1 MRECLRSESEV
12 VVIAAVVDVTVVS
25 AVAAVVPWV
34 VAAVAVCV
42 VATLLS
48 VQWCGGVVLFETPA
62 VAIPLVAWWNDG
74 ARMALAGVI
83 VWLVRT
89 SVGLVLAAWVVAVVN
104 QVAMVVVAHASA
116 VLAEVLLVVWE
127 MVVVVKFDVVRVW
140 PFVVGLCVALS
151 VVMRLMEAGLCIEKW
166 RLIARLT
173 SA

>member
-1 MRECLRSESEV
+1 
-12 VVIAAVVDVTVVS
+12 
-25 AVAAVVPWV
+25 

-89 SVGLVLAAWVVAVVN
+89 SVGLVLAA
-104 QVAMVVVAHASA
+104 
-116 VLAEVLLVVWE
+116 
-127 MVVVVKFDVVRVW
+127 
-140 PFVVGLCVALS
+140 
-151 VVMRLMEAGLCIEKW
+151 
-166 RLIARLT
+166 
-173 SA
+173 